1 MYDKTKP
8 YYGKINSSNR
18 VAFEGMPIGKQ
29 ISQLDGFSCPFC
41 SRLMI
46 KNTAKVSLGYK
57 NVYIYNL
64 YVCIYIIS
72 RIKSLSFAAR
82 NFISH

>member
-1 MYDKTKP
+1 MYDKNEP
-8 YYGKINSSNR
+8 YYGKLNISNR
-18 VAFEGMPIGKQ
+18 VAIEKISIRLQ
-29 ISQLDGFSCPFC
+29 ISELGGFFSSLY
-41 SRLMI
+41 SRLMME
-46 KNTAKVSLGYK
+46 NTAKVSFSPK

-72 RIKSLSFAAR
+72 RIKSLSFATR